1 MFHKVLSAEWGK
13 LRNNWI
19 VFPVVLAPI
28 LILLLQYANFRI
40 RYTSVVKE
48 GDVPWTIFIE
58 QHAIIWAV
66 LILPILSAVLSS
78 MLIMN
83 ENTDNNWKYLL
94 ALPIKRGDVYFA
106 KIILV
111 IFFLLVSSILLG
123 IGMLGSATILQLP
136 REIPYSQ
143 LIQTLSAA
151 MIGAFAVLSIQFWLS
166 IKFHNPGI
174 PLAVAICGTVTA
186 IFLLQSALTRW
197 LPWVYP
203 YLVLPIRLNEE
214 INITWYMGLSMV
226 VGLLCLII
234 GYREFSQRDM

>member
-66 LILPILSAVLSS
+66 LILPILAAVLSS

-136 REIPYSQ
+136 GEIPYSQ

-166 IKFHNPGI
+166 IKFLNPGI
-174 PLAVAICGTVTA
+174 PLAVAICGTVAA

-214 INITWYMGLSMV
+214 INITWYMGQSMV

>member
-136 REIPYSQ
+136 GEIPYSQ